1 MKHYYINDN
10 AQNTGEHEVHTESC
24 PYFNLITDRTYLGFF
39 HSCKDAVE
47 KANIQMS
54 TGVSIVARFAILD
67 REIYNRD

>member
-47 KANIQMS
+47 KAKTKYSNVDGCKHCCS
-54 TGVSIVARFAILD
+54 LCHTR
-67 REIYNRD
+67 